1 MDDAQQIVLVALEQA
16 GVEVPAEVK
25 NSNGQELGSKALVS
39 ICSQAVALLL
49 SRGVSSSSSSSSSA
63 VAAVFEVPQG
73 TAERFRFCTDLAA
86 AIKQLGY
93 QADLSFHQ
101 FLYPSHTDTHR
112 LLRFLLDQLSKT
124 SSAPTPRTRKG
135 RAEAQAP
142 KLDKLSATVQQAL
155 VHWHASRHTAEGYDE
170 VANAGL
176 PFRTSALRLSTGKN
190 VVGNLVKKPTLVTL
204 QAKPREWLL
213 PSILELNAKNAVRSA
228 GLADAQLAQLLKQV
242 EGTEKRGETKVI
254 SHGVLLS
261 DRGSGDADNVMSTS
275 ILERGHLFRQ
285 DQELEE
291 AQERLI
297 NEGQDQVSEQR
308 HINIQLQE
316 KLLQLVEQADKM
328 EVEASQ
334 IEQHCLGL
342 RQRIEA
348 GTERVQKA
356 EKEKEVL
363 QKAVSLAL
371 EPSSTPSSVL
381 QELRAQLSASEDH
394 LTILQAEWETVKVP
408 LEEKKAELE
417 KSALV
422 GKGELQQKLKQM
434 KEMRHKLK
442 QLSTTLR
449 AREEE
454 LWSLKAEVEK
464 AGSAPKRSSY
474 VHRISELVRNSQKQ
488 ANDITRIIQDTR
500 NLQRENNSAHDRL
513 RRVHALVDELVFR
526 DAKRDAVCRQ
536 AYRLL
541 STIHETFADI
551 VDRVFEMDKTSR
563 EIAELQAK
571 LEELEKSPV
580 DIVSVQSDLD
590 MVVAENQIMDRRLA
604 ELQAVQ

>member
-16 GVEVPAEVK
+16 GLEVPAEVK

-49 SRGVSSSSSSSSSA
+49 SRGVSSSSSA

-176 PFRTSALRLSTGKN
+176 PFRTSALRLFTGKN

-213 PSILELNAKNAVRSA
+213 PSILELNARNAVRSA

-261 DRGSGDADNVMSTS
+261 DRGSGDADNVTSTS
-275 ILERGHLFRQ
+275 VLERGHLFRQ

-297 NEGQDQVSEQR
+297 NEGQDQASEQR

-316 KLLQLVEQADKM
+316 KLLQLVEQADK
-328 EVEASQ
+328 
-334 IEQHCLGL
+334 
-342 RQRIEA
+342 
-348 GTERVQKA
+348 
-356 EKEKEVL
+356 
-363 QKAVSLAL
+363 KAVSLAL
-371 EPSSTPSSVL
+371 EPSSSPSSVL

-394 LTILQAEWETVKVP
+394 LTILQAEWDTVKVP
-408 LEEKKAELE
+408 LEEKKTELE

-422 GKGELQQKLKQM
+422 GKGELQEKLKQM

-526 DAKRDAVCRQ
+526 DAKQDAVCRQ

-541 STIHETFADI
+541 SIIHETFADI

-590 MVVAENQIMDRRLA
+590 MVVAENQIMERRLA